1 MGIFNLAVFLLN
13 SEDLRTRYVYSKQ
26 NFYSGDDN
34 KDFHLQKKVL
44 HISFIS
50 FSIIKVSSCYN
61 QQASSRPLLSIFAS
75 HVMGGITKGCQ
86 GNDETIPHDVGSFRY
101 RPQRG
106 TMGKFQLDIKVQYN
120 CLADQTS
127 ASNRL
132 RTLQHM
138 LPLLLECVP
147 PLVNILTQITD
158 VTQADDFDGY
168 REETQKLMTI
178 LESRLQ
184 FVLLNM
190 VKTSASIKKRYVAL
204 I

>member
-1 MGIFNLAVFLLN
+1 
-13 SEDLRTRYVYSKQ
+13 
-26 NFYSGDDN
+26 
-34 KDFHLQKKVL
+34 
-44 HISFIS
+44 
-50 FSIIKVSSCYN
+50 
-61 QQASSRPLLSIFAS
+61 
-75 HVMGGITKGCQ
+75 
-86 GNDETIPHDVGSFRY
+86 
-101 RPQRG
+101 
-106 TMGKFQLDIKVQYN
+106 MGKFQLDIKVQYN

-127 ASNRL
+127 ASSRL

-147 PLVNILTQITD
+147 SLVNILTQITD